1 MGRQPLVSRT
11 VEIGWDGRTGSC
23 KRSHSGAEEV
33 VLGGGDTTVAL

>member
-11 VEIGWDGRTGSC
+11 VEIGRDGRAGSW
-23 KRSHSGAEEV
+23 KGSYSGAEEV